1 MKKIVL
7 AAVMLLSSVSMFA
20 QQDVGSLTIQPKVGL
35 NVSNVTKTNG
45 DTRIGVAAGA
55 EAEYQLGDIY
65 SIAVGLLY
73 SSQGNKQTVDLPV
86 LGKASVTWAPSYL
99 NIPVVANVYV
109 VKNLAVKLGVQP
121 GFCVAKDK
129 LKANTFD
136 LSIPVGL
143 SYEYKDFVLDGRYN
157 FGVTNIAKGV
167 NTKNSVFQFTLGY
180 KLPLSR

>member
-20 QQDVGSLTIQPKVGL
+20 QHEVGSLTIQPKVGF
-35 NVSNVTKTNG
+35 NIANVTKTG
-45 DTRIGVAAGA
+45 GETRIGVAAGA

-129 LKANTFD
+129 IKANTFD

-143 SYEYKDFVLDGRYN
+143 SYEYNNFVLDGRYN
-157 FGVTNIAKGV
+157 FGVTNVAKGV
-167 NTKNSVFQFTLGY
+167 DTKNSVFQFTLGY
-180 KLPLSR
+180 KFEL

>member
-35 NVSNVTKTNG
+35 NVSNVTKMG
-45 DTRIGVAAGA
+45 SDTRIGVAAGA

-65 SIAVGLLY
+65 SIAVGFLY
-73 SSQGNKQTVDLPV
+73 SGQGNKKTVDYGP
-86 LGKASVTWAPSYL
+86 LGKTSVSWAPSYL

-121 GFCVAKDK
+121 GFCVGKDK
-129 LKANTFD
+129 GDVNTFD

-157 FGVTNIAKGV
+157 FGVTNVAKGLGA
-167 NTKNSVFQFTLGY
+167 KNSVFQITLGY
-180 KLPLSR
+180 KLPMSR

>member
-20 QQDVGSLTIQPKVGL
+20 QQDVGSLTIQPKVGF
-35 NVSNVTKTNG
+35 NVANVTKTDGN
-45 DTRIGVAAGA
+45 TRIGVVAGA

-73 SSQGNKQTVDLPV
+73 SGQGNKQTVDLGP
-86 LGKASVTWAPSYL
+86 LGKTSVTWAPSYV

-143 SYEYKDFVLDGRYN
+143 SYEYKNFVLDGRYN
-157 FGVTNIAKGV
+157 FGVTNVAKGV

-180 KLPLSR
+180 KFDI

>member
-7 AAVMLLSSVSMFA
+7 VAVMLLSSVSMFA
-20 QQDVGSLTIQPKVGL
+20 QHEVGALTIQPKVGF
-35 NVSNVTKTNG
+35 NIANVTKTG
-45 DTRIGVAAGA
+45 GETRIGVAAGA

-73 SSQGNKQTVDLPV
+73 SSQGKKQTVDLPV
-86 LGKASVTWAPSYL
+86 LGKSSVTWAPSYV

-129 LKANTFD
+129 TEANTFD

-143 SYEYKDFVLDGRYN
+143 SYEYNNFVLDGRYN
-157 FGVTNIAKGV
+157 FGVTNVAKGV
-167 NTKNSVFQFTLGY
+167 DTKNSVFQFTLGY
-180 KLPLSR
+180 KFEL

>member
-20 QQDVGSLTIQPKVGL
+20 QQDVGSLTIQPKVGF
-35 NVSNVTKTNG
+35 NISNVTKTHG
-45 DTRIGVAAGA
+45 DTRIGLAAGA

-73 SSQGNKQTVDLPV
+73 SGQGNKHTIDLGP
-86 LGKASVTWAPSYL
+86 LGKPTVTWALSYV

-167 NTKNSVFQFTLGY
+167 NTKNSVFQITLGY
-180 KLPLSR
+180 KLPFSR

>member
-20 QQDVGSLTIQPKVGL
+20 QHEVGSLTIQPKVGL

-45 DTRIGVAAGA
+45 DPRIGVAVGA

-73 SSQGNKQTVDLPV
+73 SSQGNKQTVDLVP
-86 LGKASVTWAPSYL
+86 LGTTSVTWAPSYV

-121 GFCVAKDK
+121 GFCVGKDK
-129 LKANTFD
+129 IKVNTFD

-143 SYEYKDFVLDGRYN
+143 SYEYNNFVVDGRYN
-157 FGVTNIAKGV
+157 FGVTNVAKGF
-167 NTKNSVFQFTLGY
+167 NTKNSVFQFTVGY
-180 KLPLSR
+180 KFEL

>member
-20 QQDVGSLTIQPKVGL
+20 QHDAGSLTIQPKVGL
-35 NVSNVTKTNG
+35 NISNVTKTNG
-45 DTRIGVAAGA
+45 DPRIGVAVGA

-73 SSQGNKQTVDLPV
+73 SGQGNKKTVDYGR

-121 GFCVAKDK
+121 GFCVGKDK
-129 LKANTFD
+129 AEANTFD

-157 FGVTNIAKGV
+157 FGVTNVAKGF

-180 KLPLSR
+180 KLPFSR

>member
-20 QQDVGSLTIQPKVGL
+20 QNEVGSLTIQPKVGF
-35 NVSNVTKTNG
+35 NVSNVTKTHG
-45 DTRIGVAAGA
+45 DTRIGVVAGA

>member
-20 QQDVGSLTIQPKVGL
+20 QNEVGSLTIQPKVGF
-35 NVSNVTKTNG
+35 NVSNVTKTHG

-73 SSQGNKQTVDLPV
+73 SGQGNKQTVDLPR

>member
-20 QQDVGSLTIQPKVGL
+20 QHEVGTLTIQPKVGL

-45 DTRIGVAAGA
+45 DTRFGVAAGA

-73 SSQGNKQTVDLPV
+73 SSQGNKQTVDLPL

-143 SYEYKDFVLDGRYN
+143 SYEYNNFVVDGRYN
-157 FGVTNIAKGV
+157 FGVTNVAKGEDP
-167 NTKNSVFQFTLGY
+167 KNSVFQFTVGY
-180 KLPLSR
+180 KFEL

>member
-20 QQDVGSLTIQPKVGL
+20 QQDVGSLTIQPKVGF
-35 NVSNVTKTNG
+35 NVSNVTKTHG
-45 DTRIGVAAGA
+45 DTRIGVVAGA

-143 SYEYKDFVLDGRYN
+143 SYEYKNFVLDGRYN
-157 FGVTNIAKGV
+157 FGVTNLAKGV
-167 NTKNSVFQFTLGY
+167 DTKNSVFQFTLGY
-180 KLPLSR
+180 KLPFSR

>member
-20 QQDVGSLTIQPKVGL
+20 QHEVGALTIQPKVGF
-35 NVSNVTKTNG
+35 NIANVTKTG
-45 DTRIGVAAGA
+45 GETRIGVAAGA

-73 SSQGNKQTVDLPV
+73 SSQGKKQTVDLPV

-143 SYEYKDFVLDGRYN
+143 SYEYNNFVLDGRYN

-180 KLPLSR
+180 KFEL

>member
-20 QQDVGSLTIQPKVGL
+20 QHEVGSLTIQPKVGL

-73 SSQGNKQTVDLPV
+73 SGQGNKQTVDLPR

-129 LKANTFD
+129 VEANTFD

-143 SYEYKDFVLDGRYN
+143 SYEYNNFVLDGRYN
-157 FGVTNIAKGV
+157 FGVTNVAKGEDP
-167 NTKNSVFQFTLGY
+167 KNSVFQFTVGY
-180 KLPLSR
+180 KFEL

>member
-20 QQDVGSLTIQPKVGL
+20 QHEVGALTIQPKVGF
-35 NVSNVTKTNG
+35 NIANVTKTG
-45 DTRIGVAAGA
+45 GETRIGVAAGA

-143 SYEYKDFVLDGRYN
+143 SYEYNNFVLDGRYN

-180 KLPLSR
+180 KFEL

>member
-7 AAVMLLSSVSMFA
+7 ATVMLLSSVSMFA
-20 QQDVGSLTIQPKVGL
+20 QHEVGSLTIQPKVGL
-35 NVSNVTKTNG
+35 NVANVTKMSS
-45 DTRIGVAAGA
+45 DPRIGVAAGV

-73 SSQGNKQTVDLPV
+73 SGQGYKL
-86 LGKASVTWAPSYL
+86 KKISETWAPSYL

-129 LKANTFD
+129 AVANTFD

-143 SYEYKDFVLDGRYN
+143 SYEFNNFVVDGRYN
-157 FGVTNIAKGV
+157 FGVTNVAKGV
-167 NTKNSVFQFTLGY
+167 NTKNSVFQFTVGY
-180 KLPLSR
+180 KFPLSR

>member
-20 QQDVGSLTIQPKVGL
+20 QHEVGSLTIQPKVGF
-35 NVSNVTKTNG
+35 NVSNVTKTHG

-73 SSQGNKQTVDLPV
+73 SGQGKKQTVDLPV
-86 LGKASVTWAPSYL
+86 LGKSSVTWAPSYV

-129 LKANTFD
+129 AEANTFD

-143 SYEYKDFVLDGRYN
+143 SYEYNNFVVDGRYN
-157 FGVTNIAKGV
+157 FGVTNVAKGF
-167 NTKNSVFQFTLGY
+167 NTKNSVFQFTVGY
-180 KLPLSR
+180 KFEL

>member
-20 QQDVGSLTIQPKVGL
+20 QHEVGSLTIQPKVGL
-35 NVSNVTKTNG
+35 NVANVTKTGG
-45 DTRIGVAAGA
+45 DTRFAVAAGA

-73 SSQGNKQTVDLPV
+73 SSQGYKQTVDLGP
-86 LGKASVTWAPSYL
+86 LGKSSVAWAPSYL

-129 LKANTFD
+129 AVANTFD

-143 SYEYKDFVLDGRYN
+143 SYEYNNFVVDGRYN
-157 FGVTNIAKGV
+157 FGVTNVAKGEDP
-167 NTKNSVFQFTLGY
+167 KNSVFQFTVGY
-180 KLPLSR
+180 KFEL

>member
-20 QQDVGSLTIQPKVGL
+20 QHEVGTLTIQPKVGL
-35 NVSNVTKTNG
+35 NVSNVTKTHG
-45 DTRIGVAAGA
+45 DTRFGVAAGA

-143 SYEYKDFVLDGRYN
+143 SYEYNNFVLDGRYN

-167 NTKNSVFQFTLGY
+167 NTKNSVFQFTVGY
-180 KLPLSR
+180 KFEL

>member
-20 QQDVGSLTIQPKVGL
+20 QHEVGALTIQPKVGL

-73 SSQGNKQTVDLPV
+73 SSQGNKQTVDLVP
-86 LGKASVTWAPSYL
+86 LGTTSVTWAPSYL

-121 GFCVAKDK
+121 GFCVGKDNK
-129 LKANTFD
+129 KVNTFD

-143 SYEYKDFVLDGRYN
+143 SYEYNNFVVDGRYN
-157 FGVTNIAKGV
+157 FGVTNVAKGV
-167 NTKNSVFQFTLGY
+167 DAKNSVFQFTVGY
-180 KLPLSR
+180 KFEL

>member
-20 QQDVGSLTIQPKVGL
+20 QHEVGTLTIQPKVGL

-45 DTRIGVAAGA
+45 DTRFGVAAGA

-73 SSQGNKQTVDLPV
+73 SGQGNKQTADLGR

-129 LKANTFD
+129 VKVNTFD

-143 SYEYKDFVLDGRYN
+143 SYEYNNFVLDGRYN
-157 FGVTNIAKGV
+157 FGVTNVAKGV
-167 NTKNSVFQFTLGY
+167 NTKNSVFQFTVGY
-180 KLPLSR
+180 KFEL

>member
-20 QQDVGSLTIQPKVGL
+20 QNEVGSLTIQPKVGF
-35 NVSNVTKTNG
+35 NVSNVTKTHG
-45 DTRIGVAAGA
+45 DTRFGVAAGA

>member
-20 QQDVGSLTIQPKVGL
+20 QQDVGSLTIQPKVGF
-35 NVSNVTKTNG
+35 NVANVTKTDGN
-45 DTRIGVAAGA
+45 TRIGVVAGA

-143 SYEYKDFVLDGRYN
+143 SYEYNNFVVDGRYN
-157 FGVTNIAKGV
+157 FGVTNLAKGFDA
-167 NTKNSVFQFTLGY
+167 KNSVFQFTVGY
-180 KLPLSR
+180 KLPFSR

>member
-20 QQDVGSLTIQPKVGL
+20 QQDVGSLTIQPKVGF
-35 NVSNVTKTNG
+35 NVANVTKTDGN
-45 DTRIGVAAGA
+45 TRIGVVAGA

-143 SYEYKDFVLDGRYN
+143 SYEYKNFVLDGRYN
-157 FGVTNIAKGV
+157 FGVTNVAKGV

-180 KLPLSR
+180 KFDI

>member
-20 QQDVGSLTIQPKVGL
+20 QHEVGTLTIQPKVGL

-45 DTRIGVAAGA
+45 DTRFGVAAGA

-143 SYEYKDFVLDGRYN
+143 SYEYNNFVVDGRYN
-157 FGVTNIAKGV
+157 FGVTNVAKGEDP
-167 NTKNSVFQFTLGY
+167 KNSVFQFTVGY
-180 KLPLSR
+180 KFEL

>member
-20 QQDVGSLTIQPKVGL
+20 QQDVGSLTIQPKVGF
-35 NVSNVTKTNG
+35 NISNVTKTHG

-121 GFCVAKDK
+121 GFCVGKDK
-129 LKANTFD
+129 ADIKTFD